1 MIMKLKVFGMLALLS
16 AVVIEAKAQDY
27 GADEAECKKWRSIYG
42 MLFNDGK
49 YREAIPAWQK
59 AIALCPKSG
68 EDLYTNGRYAY
79 RNFLL
84 KDAQTAKEDAKVK
97 ELQDSIIWLAEQHI
111 EYYGKDMAKIG
122 KLAQDYMEFDADAH
136 YKKAYPIL
144 REILET
150 NKEKASYYDVLI
162 YFQSVFKKRQ
172 KKDITDDAFIN
183 EYLWTLEFI
192 DESML
197 GQPDQKAQF
206 ESVIANIERMLIAV
220 LKDCDAID
228 KAMSKVYES
237 LPTACEDRAPK
248 LAKFID
254 FMKSRKCEDAAAYSK
269 FAEEF
274 HKCNPSHQSAYNLA
288 GKYLKEKNN
297 SEALKYL
304 KEATDLCKDCD
315 DMAKYQLST
324 AKLYKAMGNCS
335 AAMQMARTVGPR
347 MPEAYE
353 IVAQCLIQLYASTCG
368 NDIIARKSIYW
379 LASDYMQKAGKG
391 ADYYKSNFPETSE
404 LFSNG
409 VNTGSSYVVPCV
421 GESTTVR
428 AK

>member
-1 MIMKLKVFGMLALLS
+1 MKRKGFGLVLALS
-16 AVVIEAKAQDY
+16 AMVFTVKAQDF
-27 GADEAECKKWRSIYG
+27 GTDEAECKKWRSIYG

-49 YREAIPAWQK
+49 YREAVPAWQK
-59 AIALCPKSG
+59 AIEICPKSG

-84 KDAQTAKEDAKVK
+84 KDAKEAKDDARVKV
-97 ELQDSIIWLAEQHI
+97 LQDSIIWLAELHI
-111 EYYGKDMAKIG
+111 ENYGKDLGKTA
-122 KLAQDYMEFDADAH
+122 KLAQDYMEFDANSH
-136 YKKAYPIL
+136 YKKAYPLL

-150 NKEKASYYDVLI
+150 NKEKSSYYDVLI

-172 KKDITDDAFIN
+172 KKDITDDAFVD
-183 EYLWTLEFI
+183 EYLWTIEFI
-192 DESML
+192 DVCMAA
-197 GQPDQKAQF
+197 QPEQKAQW
-206 ESVIANIERMLIAV
+206 ESVIANIEKMLRAV
-220 LKDCDAID
+220 LKDCEAID
-228 KAMSKVYES
+228 KAMTKYYET
-237 LPTACEDRAPK
+237 LPADCAERAPK

-254 FMKSRKCEDAAAYSK
+254 FMKSQKCEDAAAYSK

-288 GKYLKEKNN
+288 VKYLKEKNN

-304 KEATDLCKDCD
+304 KEATDLCKDCEE
-315 DMAKYQLST
+315 MSKYQLSL
-324 AKLYKAMGNCS
+324 AKLYKANGNCS
-335 AAMQMARTVGPR
+335 AAMQLARSIGGKH
-347 MPEAYE
+347 PEAYE
-353 IVAQCLIQLYASTCG
+353 IVAQCLIQMYASTCG

-391 ADYYKSNFPETSE
+391 ADYYKSNFAETSE

-409 VNTGSSYVVPCV
+409 VNVGSSYLVPCV